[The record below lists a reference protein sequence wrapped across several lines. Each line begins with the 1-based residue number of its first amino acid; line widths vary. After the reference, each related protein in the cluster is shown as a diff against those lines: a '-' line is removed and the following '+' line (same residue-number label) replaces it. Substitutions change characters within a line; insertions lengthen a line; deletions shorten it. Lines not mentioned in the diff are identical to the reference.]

1 MDKTA
6 TSMKE
11 TVMNKR
17 TAPTIGTVGEF
28 IGVTESWDKKVP
40 AHGVDHRSK
49 ELTSAYG
56 IR

>member
-28 IGVTESWDKKVP
+28 IGVIESWEKKVP
-40 AHGVDHRSK
+40 AHGVDHRSE
-49 ELTSAYG
+49 ELTLAYG
-56 IR
+56 IG